1 MYYYVYILFFGALGG
16 MARYGVSV
24 VVPDGLFPIHT
35 LIVNLLGSFLLGFA
49 VSYLESLKKFSPAF
63 ISGIGTGF
71 IGTFT
76 TFSTFSMETIQLLEA
91 NHVWLAIIY
100 GVGSAV
106 FGLILA
112 FYGFWVSRWLQARR
126 RSHLVD

>member
-1 MYYYVYILFFGALGG
+1 MYYYGYILFFGALGG

-24 VVPDGLFPIHT
+24 IVPDGLFPWHT
-35 LIVNLLGSFLLGFA
+35 LIVNLVGSFLLGFA
-49 VSYLESLKKFSPAF
+49 VSYLQSRKIFSQAF

-91 NHVWLAIIY
+91 GHVALAMTYGII
-100 GVGSAV
+100 SAV
-106 FGLILA
+106 AGLVLA
-112 FYGFWVSRWLQARR
+112 FYGFSISVRLQRR
-126 RSHLVD
+126 RTLHVD